1 MDTIG
6 GVCVKTEFFFSR
18 RFISV
23 LSAAVCII
31 ACIAASAAGMRI
43 IAVGGVMPQTAYAPL
58 ILVDAGHGGEDGGAS
73 GPGGLLEKNIN
84 LDIAFHL
91 RDTLRLMGYRVRMTR
106 ETDVSLHTSGTKRK
120 RSDLEERVKAINE
133 DDVDLCVSI
142 HQNSFSGSGKAR
154 GTQVFYAP
162 NGDESERAAECIQSA
177 VRQNLQPDNSRAVKR
192 ADSAIYILNNAEN
205 PAVLVECLF
214 ISDPR
219 DALKLSKQGERADI
233 AFAIACGVAEY
244 FSDINR

>member
-1 MDTIG
+1 M
-6 GVCVKTEFFFSR
+6 KTEFYFSR

-31 ACIAASAAGMRI
+31 ACIAASTAGMRM
-43 IAVGGVMPQTAYAPL
+43 IAVGGIPQQTAYAPL

-84 LDIAFHL
+84 LDISFHL
-91 RDTLRLMGYRVRMTR
+91 RDILRLMGYRVRMTR
-106 ETDVSLHTSGTKRK
+106 ETDISLHKNAAKRK
-120 RSDLEERVKAINE
+120 RSDLEERVNAINA
-133 DDVDLCVSI
+133 DDVALCVSI
-142 HQNSFSGSGKAR
+142 HQNSFSGKGTAR

-162 NGDESERAAECIQSA
+162 NGDKSKCAAECIQFS
-177 VRQNLQPDNSRAVKR
+177 VRQKLQTDNARSVKC
-192 ADSAIYILNNAEN
+192 ADSAIFILNNAEN

-219 DALKLSKQGERADI
+219 DALILSKQRERADI

-244 FSDINR
+244 FSNTNR